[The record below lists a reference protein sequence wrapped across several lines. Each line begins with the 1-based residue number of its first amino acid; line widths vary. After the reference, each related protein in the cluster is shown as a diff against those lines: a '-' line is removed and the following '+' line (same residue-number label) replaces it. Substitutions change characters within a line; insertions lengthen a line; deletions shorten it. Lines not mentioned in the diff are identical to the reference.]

1 MPTSSSSSF
10 LINFVNATL
19 ALFYENFLSL
29 RKCHRTFHARTQHQ
43 HIAKRPKVIDFE
55 KVSRKIFSGR
65 RERDWKT
72 RKNACDSES
81 REFQACST
89 PKREKEFLRSGIKVN
104 RMSRI
109 HSSWRSVT
117 FTDKNTSHGCS
128 CEFASLFRLQHPS
141 AHNETNILRSPAAHT
156 SPIPDETRE
165 STESTEEFFLDP
177 EAEKSSLE
185 RTHSQPD
192 ARRENWF
199 LCAYGKSLFCW
210 LKKTFKKVFF
220 VLLGWLNTGM
230 HVCVDD
236 KEGKIFSK
244 FRAYFLHQKAFFL
257 DGRECLIVRAWNGI
271 TNICVVVV
279 VSPMPPS
286 FGSR

>member
-1 MPTSSSSSF
+1 MREGISPQRKKSSPYVAYPQQ
-10 LINFVNATL
+10 LTQCNFHRQKHITWL
-19 ALFYENFLSL
+19 QL
-29 RKCHRTFHARTQHQ
+29 RFCFPFPVTTPERTQ
-43 HIAKRPKVIDFE
+43 
-55 KVSRKIFSGR
+55 
-65 RERDWKT
+65 RD
-72 RKNACDSES
+72 EY
-81 REFQACST
+81 F
-89 PKREKEFLRSGIKVN
+89 
-104 RMSRI
+104 
-109 HSSWRSVT
+109 
-117 FTDKNTSHGCS
+117 
-128 CEFASLFRLQHPS
+128 
-141 AHNETNILRSPAAHT
+141 RSPAAHT

-220 VLLGWLNTGM
+220 VLLGWLHTGM

-257 DGRECLIVRAWNGI
+257 DGRECLIIRAWNGI